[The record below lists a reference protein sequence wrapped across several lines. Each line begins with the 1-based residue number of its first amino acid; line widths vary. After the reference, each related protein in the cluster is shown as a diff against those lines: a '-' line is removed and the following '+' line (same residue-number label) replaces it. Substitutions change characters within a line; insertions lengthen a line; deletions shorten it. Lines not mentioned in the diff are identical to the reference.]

1 MAGLRL
7 YPQAS
12 KNASEIKR
20 RIMYSV
26 KKNCNHHHSVSQTF
40 NDIERRMI

>member
-1 MAGLRL
+1 MAGLCL
-7 YPQAS
+7 HPQAS

-20 RIMYSV
+20 TIIYSM

-40 NDIERRMI
+40 NDIEKRMI